1 MLRVDSEFGRMSK
14 MYSRRDMNSE
24 KKVRTEN
31 AIPGLKTKAKMTEKK
46 KTISFVETIMT
57 EKGYRLVRKTAK

>member
-31 AIPGLKTKAKMTEKK
+31 AIPVLKTKAKMTEKK